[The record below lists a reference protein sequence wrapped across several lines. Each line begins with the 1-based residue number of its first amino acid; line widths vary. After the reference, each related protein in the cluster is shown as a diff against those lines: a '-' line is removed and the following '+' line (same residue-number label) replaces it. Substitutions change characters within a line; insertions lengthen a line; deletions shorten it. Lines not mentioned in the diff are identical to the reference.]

1 MNGDALMYT
10 VTPDE
15 IGLLVSDLQK
25 SCDVYGPQTHQDSGQ
40 VFFDIISD
48 PADLDLAAPIPSMP
62 VKEILF
68 PQMEAILKYRYDAE
82 ARTVALDRQ
91 CFEKPKVL
99 FGLRTCDFVGI
110 QVLDR
115 FFIGNEFV
123 DDVYLSHRHK
133 CLLIT
138 NTCTGPSAQCF
149 CVCTHSGPAAD
160 DGFDLDLTRI
170 DDGYLVQVG
179 SEKGRA
185 VAEANNWTKA
195 TASHVAERTAVI
207 DKSISLFP
215 AMATENKAWISRAMN
230 RITTGFVKPEIWE
243 YVGKQCFECG
253 ACSFVCP
260 TCSCFNIEDSRAC
273 DGECERL
280 RMYDSCSY
288 EGYTRMAGDHNPRQP
303 VEDRRNK
310 RFFCKLSYPQSKKY
324 LRPGCVGCGRCQM
337 VCPGD
342 IGLPNV
348 VEYIRRS
355 TCDQAAPCLT

>member
-1 MNGDALMYT
+1 MYLLT
-10 VTPDE
+10 SDE
-15 IGLLVSDLQK
+15 IKQLAAEFKESY
-25 SCDVYGPQTHQDSGQ
+25 DVYGPQVHRETGQ
-40 VFFDIISD
+40 VFFDIVSD
-48 PADLDLAAPIPSMP
+48 TKDIDLDAAIPSMP

-68 PQMEAILKYRYDAE
+68 PQMEQILKYRYDAT
-82 ARTVALDRQ
+82 AQSVTVDKQ
-91 CFEKPKVL
+91 YFEKPKVL
-99 FGLRTCDFVGI
+99 FGLRPCDLAGI

-115 FFIGNEFV
+115 FFIGQEFV
-123 DDVYLSHRHK
+123 DDVYLTHRHN

-138 NTCTGPSAQCF
+138 NTCNRPFPQCF
-149 CVCTHSGPAAD
+149 CVCTHTGPAAD
-160 DGFDLDLTRI
+160 EGYDLDLTKI
-170 DDGYLVQVG
+170 AGGYLVQVG

-185 VAEANNWTKA
+185 VAEAHNWKKA
-195 TASHVAERTAVI
+195 DDSHLAQKNEVV

-215 AMATENKAWISRAMN
+215 DMAKDNKAWIARAMN

-243 YVGKQCFECG
+243 YIGNQCFECG

-260 TCSCFNIEDSRAC
+260 TCSCFNIEDSKTGC

-280 RMYDSCSY
+280 RTRDSCSF

-310 RFFCKLSYPQSKKY
+310 RFFCKLSYSQSKKY
-324 LRPGCVGCGRCQM
+324 LRPGCIGCGRCQW

-348 VEYIRRS
+348 VEYIRRETS
-355 TCDQAAPCLT
+355 E